1 MVFSS
6 LYERILKHKTVAF
19 LANTYMFKVEYEYIS
34 LLFLVFYITR
44 FEQVALCVAMNFTNT
59 ITEGI
64 WSIKKLKN
72 VGLKTWKT
80 RIESCHT
87 QKYDKLNYFTTEMSY
102 NHTFSASICPQ
113 LMIIMT
119 WFSNS
124 FSSFFL
130 FFQENDF
137 FLAKNCPKLV
147 FMIVFDELLFWHIFE
162 TQSLIET
169 QLRINFILSLENN
182 DFFWLFLKYWKGF
195 STAKLLT

>member
-1 MVFSS
+1 
-6 LYERILKHKTVAF
+6 
-19 LANTYMFKVEYEYIS
+19 MFKVEYEYIS
-34 LLFLVFYITR
+34 LLFLVFYITC

-59 ITEGI
+59 ITEGK

-87 QKYDKLNYFTTEMSY
+87 QKYDKLKYFATEMSH

-124 FSSFFL
+124 FLSFFL
-130 FFQENDF
+130 FFRKMTF
-137 FLAKNCPKLV
+137 FSSKLSKVSFHDRFWWIIILAHIRNSESYWDTASNKLHV
-147 FMIVFDELLFWHIFE
+147 
-162 TQSLIET
+162 
-169 QLRINFILSLENN
+169 ILS
-182 DFFWLFLKYWKGF
+182 K
-195 STAKLLT
+195 

>member
-1 MVFSS
+1 MWFSVAY
-6 LYERILKHKTVAF
+6 LQRILKHKTVTF
-19 LANTYMFKVEYEYIS
+19 LGSKYTFKVEYEDTS
-34 LLFLVFYITR
+34 LLFLVFFITR
-44 FEQVALCVAMNFTNT
+44 FGQVDLCWAMNFTNT
-59 ITEGI
+59 IIEGK

-80 RIESCHT
+80 RTESCHT
-87 QKYDKLNYFTTEMSY
+87 QKYDKLKYLATEMSY

-137 FLAKNCPKLV
+137 F
-147 FMIVFDELLFWHIFE
+147 
-162 TQSLIET
+162 
-169 QLRINFILSLENN
+169 
-182 DFFWLFLKYWKGF
+182 
-195 STAKLLT
+195 